1 MDINEAKKILADN
14 GYLVEVGLFDK
25 LADKIHGKP
34 QIVTP
39 KLELQFTDEN
49 TKKWYMALLDF
60 FRNKGIKVIKTEDG
74 GNILRNQYGYGCGRL
89 IIDEDEVGLIFPK
102 DSTDYTAGSLK
113 ITSKKE
119 PDIQKAMAYLEQK
132 LDY

>member
-49 TKKWYMALLDF
+49 TKEWYMALLNF
-60 FRNKGIKVIKTEDG
+60 FHNKGIKVIKAENG
-74 GNILRNQYGYGCGRL
+74 GNILRNQGGYGCGRL
-89 IIDEDEVGLIFPK
+89 IIGEDEVGLVFPK

-113 ITSKKE
+113 ITSKTQ
-119 PDIQKAMAYLEQK
+119 PDIEKAMAYLDQK

>member
-1 MDINEAKKILADN
+1 MDINEAKKILSDN

-49 TKKWYMALLDF
+49 TKKWYMALLEF
-60 FRNKGIKVIKTEDG
+60 FRNKGIKVIKTDDG
-74 GNILRNQYGYGCGRL
+74 GSILRNQYGYGCGRL

>member
-25 LADKIHGKP
+25 LADKINGKP

-49 TKKWYMALLDF
+49 TKKWYMALLEF
-60 FRNKGIKVIKTEDG
+60 FRNKGIKVIKTDDG
-74 GNILRNQYGYGCGRL
+74 GSILRNQGGYGCGRL
-89 IIDEDEVGLIFPK
+89 VIGEDEVGLVFPK

-113 ITSKKE
+113 ISSKTE

>member
-60 FRNKGIKVIKTEDG
+60 FHNKGIRVIKTEDG
-74 GNILRNQYGYGCGRL
+74 GNILRNQDGYGCGRL
-89 IIDEDEVGLIFPK
+89 IIDEDEVGLIFPR